1 MRMAVID
8 IIKRFFSSAD
18 AGFPEPTRLGKDRMA
33 VCVQE
38 AWQIAETMA
47 GAMIAVIM
55 HRVMHWLLASGEV
68 KLWA

>member
-1 MRMAVID
+1 MVVID
-8 IIKRFFSSAD
+8 IIKCFFSSDD
-18 AGFPEPTRLGKDRMA
+18 AGFSAPPRLGKDRMA
-33 VCVQE
+33 VCEQE
-38 AWQIAETMA
+38 ARQIAETMA